1 MIIIFIKTNELMST
15 VYVYEEWHPHF
26 DVGIYIEKEPLQ
38 GEELPD
44 ECEVPVRHM
53 SRWTNGEIDTL
64 WNEFQ
69 IKRLLIQDIASQHQR
84 TCASILYKL
93 KSEGLLD
100 WSCPLNC
107 ETITDIIDKAN
118 ELITNADYEDEDEDE
133 LEDEDEE
140 YVPVLSEDEEEEDEE
155 EEDEEEDDTK
165 DYNVRR
171 VVFEN
176 YKPDMMDYVLYAYVD
191 GFHYA
196 VMGMVWTLNMFIE
209 FLKCATDSN
218 KL

>member
-1 MIIIFIKTNELMST
+1 MST
-15 VYVYEEWHPHF
+15 VYVHEEWHPHF
-26 DVGIYIEKEPLQ
+26 DVGIYLENESAQSTQSTEIKEST
-38 GEELPD
+38 D

-53 SRWTNGEIDTL
+53 ARWTNSEIDAL

-100 WSCPLNC
+100 WPCPLNC

-133 LEDEDEE
+133 DEEDSDYEDEDEE
-140 YVPVLSEDEEEEDEE
+140 DDEDYVPVLSEDEEDEVDEDEYF
-155 EEDEEEDDTK
+155 K
-165 DYNVRR
+165 MRR

-196 VMGMVWTLNMFIE
+196 VQGMAWTLNMFIE
-209 FLKCATDSN
+209 FLKFATVSN
-218 KL
+218 NL

>member
-44 ECEVPVRHM
+44 EVEVPVRHM
-53 SRWTNGEIDTL
+53 ARWTNGEIDTL

-118 ELITNADYEDEDEDE
+118 ELITNADDEDEDEDDE
-133 LEDEDEE
+133 LEEQDKE
-140 YVPVLSEDEEEEDEE
+140 
-155 EEDEEEDDTK
+155 
-165 DYNVRR
+165 DYNMRR

-196 VMGMVWTLNMFIE
+196 VMGMAWTLNMFIE
-209 FLKCATDSN
+209 FLKCATVSN
-218 KL
+218 NL

>member
-1 MIIIFIKTNELMST
+1 MTT
-15 VYVYEEWHPHF
+15 VYVYDEWHPNF
-26 DVGIYIEKEPLQ
+26 DVGVYLEKEPLQ
-38 GEELPD
+38 GEKLPD
-44 ECEVPVRHM
+44 EVEVPVRHM

-100 WSCPLNC
+100 WNCPLNC

-118 ELITNADYEDEDEDE
+118 DLITNADYDEDEEEDYSDEDEDEDE
-133 LEDEDEE
+133 EDE
-140 YVPVLSEDEEEEDEE
+140 YVPVLSEDEEEEEE
-155 EEDEEEDDTK
+155 EEEGK
-165 DYNVRR
+165 RR
-171 VVFEN
+171 IVFEN
-176 YKPDMMDYVLYAYVD
+176 YKPDMMDYVLHAYVD

-196 VMGMVWTLNMFIE
+196 VMGAVWTLNMFIE
-209 FLKCATDSN
+209 FVKCASVSN
-218 KL
+218 NL

>member
-1 MIIIFIKTNELMST
+1 MST

-26 DVGIYIEKEPLQ
+26 DVGIYLENESTQTTQTTEINEST
-38 GEELPD
+38 D

-53 SRWTNGEIDTL
+53 ARWTNSEIDAL

-100 WSCPLNC
+100 WPCPLNC

-118 ELITNADYEDEDEDE
+118 ELITNADYEDEEDSDYDYEDEEDEDDEDE
-133 LEDEDEE
+133 D
-140 YVPVLSEDEEEEDEE
+140 YVPVLSEDD
-155 EEDEEEDDTK
+155 EDEEEDEHVDEDK
-165 DYNVRR
+165 YLKMRR

-196 VMGMVWTLNMFIE
+196 VQGMAWTLNMFIE
-209 FLKCATDSN
+209 FLKFATVSN
-218 KL
+218 NL